1 MVCLDWTSPRP
12 FNSVACPTSE
22 HRSPQGVSAFEILFE
37 IPPVPRFRSSCY
49 IAAGSAGTSNRRR
62 WPAHARIQ
70 NKVNREKLMGRLE
83 GKSVII
89 TGAGSGIGRA
99 ASLLFTKEG
108 AKLIAV
114 DRTEGVKETVEQVRK
129 AGGTAE
135 AVMADAGSEKDVMAF
150 IDKAV
155 SSYGRLDAIWAN
167 AGISG
172 GLVPLAEQ
180 TVEHWQEILRINLIG
195 PFLAIKYAMPH
206 MIKQKY
212 GSIVCTASV
221 AGLKAGA
228 SGHPY
233 AASKAGVI
241 SLVQTTA
248 YSLSG
253 TGVRINAVCPGLIET
268 GMTKPIFDNAKE
280 RGTQDK
286 IGQLNPLKR
295 PGQPH
300 ELAAMGLFLASDDAS
315 YVNGQAIPVDG
326 GLTASMP
333 YTGKPI

>member
-1 MVCLDWTSPRP
+1 M
-12 FNSVACPTSE
+12 AA
-22 HRSPQGVSAFEILFE
+22 SAEK
-37 IPPVPRFRSSCY
+37 
-49 IAAGSAGTSNRRR
+49 TSNRE
-62 WPAHARIQ
+62 
-70 NKVNREKLMGRLE
+70 NFMGRLE

-99 ASLLFTKEG
+99 AALLFAKEG

-114 DRTEGVKETVEQVRK
+114 DRSESVQETEKLVSD
-129 AGGTAE
+129 AGGTIE
-135 AVMADAGSEKDVMAF
+135 AMRLDAGSEDDVKAY
-150 IDKAV
+150 IDRAV
-155 SSYGRLDAIWAN
+155 SKYGRLDAIWAN
-167 AGISG
+167 AGVSG

-195 PFLAIKYAMPH
+195 PFLAIKHAIPH
-206 MIKQKY
+206 MITQKS

-221 AGLKAGA
+221 AGLKSGA

-233 AASKAGVI
+233 GASKAGVI

-268 GMTKPIFDNAKE
+268 GMTKPIFDNAKS
-280 RGTQDK
+280 RGTDGK

-295 PGQPH
+295 AGQPH

-333 YTGKPI
+333 YAGKPI

>member
-1 MVCLDWTSPRP
+1 
-12 FNSVACPTSE
+12 
-22 HRSPQGVSAFEILFE
+22 
-37 IPPVPRFRSSCY
+37 
-49 IAAGSAGTSNRRR
+49 
-62 WPAHARIQ
+62 
-70 NKVNREKLMGRLE
+70 MGRLE

-99 ASLLFTKEG
+99 ASLLFSREG
-108 AKLIAV
+108 AKLVIV
-114 DRTEGVKETVEQVRK
+114 DRSESVNETAKLVSESGGTVE
-129 AGGTAE
+129 
-135 AVMADAGSEKDVMAF
+135 AVLADAGSESDVKGF
-150 IDKAV
+150 IDKAAAK
-155 SSYGRLDAIWAN
+155 YGRLDAIWAN
-167 AGISG
+167 AGVSG
-172 GLVPLAEQ
+172 GLVPLLEQ
-180 TVEHWQEILRINLIG
+180 TVEQWQEVLRINLIG
-195 PFLAIKYAMPH
+195 PFLAIKHSMPH
-206 MIKQKY
+206 MIKQKS
-212 GSIVCTASV
+212 GSIVLTASV

-268 GMTKPIFDNAKE
+268 GMTKPVFDRAKE

-295 PGQPH
+295 AGQPH
-300 ELAAMGLFLASDDAS
+300 ELAAMGLFLASDEAS

>member
-1 MVCLDWTSPRP
+1 
-12 FNSVACPTSE
+12 
-22 HRSPQGVSAFEILFE
+22 
-37 IPPVPRFRSSCY
+37 
-49 IAAGSAGTSNRRR
+49 
-62 WPAHARIQ
+62 
-70 NKVNREKLMGRLE
+70 MGRLA

-99 ASLLFTKEG
+99 ASLLFSKEG

-114 DRTEGVKETVEQVRK
+114 DRSDGVRETVEQVRNQ
-129 AGGTAE
+129 GGIAE
-135 AVMADAGSEKDVMAF
+135 AVIADAGSEADVIGF
-150 IDKAV
+150 IDHAITA
-155 SSYGRLDAIWAN
+155 YGRLDAIWAN

-172 GLVPLAEQ
+172 GLKPLAEQ

-195 PFLAIKYAMPH
+195 PFLAIKHAIPH
-206 MIKQKY
+206 MVRQQSGAI
-212 GSIVCTASV
+212 ICTASV
-221 AGLKAGA
+221 AGLKSGA

-268 GMTKPIFDNAKE
+268 GMTKPIFEGAKE
-280 RGTQDK
+280 RGTEGK

-295 PGQPH
+295 AGQPH
-300 ELAAMGLFLASDDAS
+300 EIAAMGLFLASDEAS
-315 YVNGQAIPVDG
+315 YVNGQAFPVDG

-333 YTGKPI
+333 YAGKPV

>member
-1 MVCLDWTSPRP
+1 
-12 FNSVACPTSE
+12 
-22 HRSPQGVSAFEILFE
+22 
-37 IPPVPRFRSSCY
+37 
-49 IAAGSAGTSNRRR
+49 
-62 WPAHARIQ
+62 
-70 NKVNREKLMGRLE
+70 MGRLE
-83 GKSVII
+83 GRSVII

-99 ASLLFTKEG
+99 ASLLFSKEG
-108 AKLIAV
+108 ARLIAV
-114 DRTEGVKETVEQVRK
+114 DRSEHVHDTVKQVRE

-135 AVMADAGSEKDVMAF
+135 GVQADAGSEHDVKAF
-150 IDKAV
+150 VAKAIAT
-155 SSYGRLDAIWAN
+155 YGKLDGVWAN

-180 TVEHWQEILRINLIG
+180 TPEHWTEILRINLIG
-195 PFLAIKYAMPH
+195 PFLLIKHSIPH
-206 MIKQKY
+206 LVKQGY
-212 GSIVCTASV
+212 GAIVCTASV
-221 AGLKAGA
+221 AGLKSGA

-253 TGVRINAVCPGLIET
+253 TGVRINAICPGLIET

-280 RGTQDK
+280 RGTEGK

-295 PGQPH
+295 AGQPH
-300 ELAAMGLFLASDDAS
+300 ELAAMGLFLLSDEAS
-315 YVNGQAIPVDG
+315 YVNGQAFPVDG